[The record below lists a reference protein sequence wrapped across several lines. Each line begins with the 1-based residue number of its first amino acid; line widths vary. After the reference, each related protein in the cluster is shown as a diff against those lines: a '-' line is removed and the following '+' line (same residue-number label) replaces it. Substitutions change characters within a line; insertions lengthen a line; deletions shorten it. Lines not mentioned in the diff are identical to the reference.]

1 MEGSAANC
9 SYSHGQGM
17 TLEPLASFL
26 QPEWNSLNRL
36 PMHLW
41 LQSDT
46 DTHYRERMKTL
57 GNVVVPAQG
66 LLGMNLLQRL
76 YAKTLK
82 P

>member
-1 MEGSAANC
+1 
-9 SYSHGQGM
+9 M

-26 QPEWNSLNRL
+26 QPEWNSLSRL

-41 LQSDT
+41 LKNDME
-46 DTHYRERMKTL
+46 THYRERMKAL

-66 LLGMNLLQRL
+66 LLGMNWLQLL
-76 YAKTLK
+76 YAKCVG